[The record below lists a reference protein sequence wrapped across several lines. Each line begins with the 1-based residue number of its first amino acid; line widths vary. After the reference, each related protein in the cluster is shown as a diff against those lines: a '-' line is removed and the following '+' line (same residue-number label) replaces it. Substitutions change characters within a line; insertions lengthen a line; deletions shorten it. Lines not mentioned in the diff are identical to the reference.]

1 MEYRELGRTSLWVS
15 AIGFGAWPIG
25 GGWGDID
32 DEQAMATLHAA
43 IDAGVNFIDTADVYG
58 RSEQLV
64 GRLLRERTERI
75 YVATKAGRR
84 LQPHEPSGYTYENLR
99 RFAESSREALGV
111 PALDLLQLHTPPT
124 ATFWQPRTFEA
135 LERLKDEGI
144 IRHAGASVETV
155 DEACQALQYPVVE
168 VIQIVFNLFRQ
179 RPLHTV
185 FPMAKTNGLGILA
198 RVPLA
203 SGLLAGKL
211 TRETTF
217 GPEDPRTYN
226 RHGEY
231 FDVGEVFSGVEFEQ
245 GLEAV
250 EELRRLVP
258 EGASMAQFALRW
270 ILMHDAVCTVIPGA
284 KSASQARE
292 NAAAAHLPPLSDE
305 QMQAARGI
313 YDRRIRPTVHHR
325 W

>member
-1 MEYRELGRTSLWVS
+1 MEYRELGRTGLCVS

-32 DEQAMATLHAA
+32 DEHALAALHAA
-43 IDAGVNFIDTADVYG
+43 INAGVNFIDTADVYG

-64 GRLLRERTERI
+64 ARLLRERTERI

-84 LQPHEPSGYTYENLR
+84 LQPHEPSDYTYENLR
-99 RFAESSREALGV
+99 RFAEASRETLDV
-111 PALDLLQLHTPPT
+111 PALDLLQLHTLPI
-124 ATFWQPRTFEA
+124 ATFWQPQTFDA
-135 LERLKDEGI
+135 LQRLRDDRV
-144 IRHAGASVETV
+144 IRHVGASVETME
-155 DEACQALQYPVVE
+155 EALQALEYPVVE
-168 VIQIVFNLFRQ
+168 AIQIVFNLFRQ
-179 RPLHTV
+179 RPIETV
-185 FPMAKTNGLGILA
+185 LPKAKANGVGLLA

-217 GPEDPRTYN
+217 GPGDPRTYN

-231 FDVGEVFSGVEFEQ
+231 FDVGEIFSGVEFEQ

-250 EELRRLVP
+250 EELRHLVP
-258 EGASMAQFALRW
+258 GGASMAQFALRW
-270 ILMHDAVCTVIPGA
+270 ILMHDAISTVIPGA

-305 QMQAARGI
+305 QMQAARAV
-313 YDRRIRPTVHHR
+313 YDRRIRPTLHR
-325 W
+325 RW